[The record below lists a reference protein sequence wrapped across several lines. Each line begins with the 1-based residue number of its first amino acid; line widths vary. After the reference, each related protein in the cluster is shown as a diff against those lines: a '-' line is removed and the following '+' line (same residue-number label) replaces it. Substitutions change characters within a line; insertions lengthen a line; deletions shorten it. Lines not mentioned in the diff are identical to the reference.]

1 MAERYEVVAATTDG
15 RRVQVEADGRTTVVD
30 LAAAQ
35 GGPGEHPNP
44 DETLLAAL
52 GGCTLI
58 TLQMY
63 AKRKGWDLGAIKV
76 RVTMDVAGGDVPPH
90 IVQTV
95 QLGDGLDAEQRERL
109 EQIAG
114 RCPIHR
120 LLAGP
125 MTFEDRLGIVDGA
138 GATT

>member
-1 MAERYEVVAATTDG
+1 MAARYEVQATTTDG
-15 RRVQVEADGRTTVVD
+15 RRVEVRAGDRTTLVD
-30 LAAAQ
+30 MGVEL
-35 GGPGEHPNP
+35 GGPGAHPNP

-58 TLQMY
+58 TLHLY
-63 AKRKGWDLGAIKV
+63 AARKGWDLGPVKV
-76 RVTMDVAGGDVPPH
+76 RVTMDVPGGEAPAH
-90 IVQTV
+90 LVQTV
-95 QLGDGLDAEQRERL
+95 ELRDGLDDDQRERL

-125 MTFEDRLGIVDGA
+125 MTFEDRLGSLAAEGTA
-138 GATT
+138 P